1 MGRSGDGKRNILL
14 GRPYLRATPDSRT
27 KNFYKA
33 VPDNKKMAINSVWH
47 ILQFK
52 LCLFNLHLS
61 TKIACS
67 SLRDSRVCRKHEHE
81 NKMGGNWGESF
92 SRHRPLFPDLAL
104 ILSRAFPLSVI
115 PTISE
120 PDDENRCVYKCR
132 LSLALFHSA
141 DMFINKL
148 KTKLNDFL
156 QNDFKYKKNSQLL
169 LKKCPRKSISSLGAK
184 GFFFLF
190 LTR

>member
-1 MGRSGDGKRNILL
+1 
-14 GRPYLRATPDSRT
+14 
-27 KNFYKA
+27 
-33 VPDNKKMAINSVWH
+33 MAINSVWP

-52 LCLFNLHLS
+52 LCLFNLNLS

-67 SLRDSRVCRKHEHE
+67 SLRDSRVCTNMKIKWEE
-81 NKMGGNWGESF
+81 TGEE
-92 SRHRPLFPDLAL
+92 LFPATAHFSQ
-104 ILSRAFPLSVI
+104 ISRSYFRVPFPYASSVQ
-115 PTISE
+115 SQS
-120 PDDENRCVYKCR
+120 PDDENRWNSQFLVYKCR
-132 LSLALFHSA
+132 LNLALFHLA

>member
-27 KNFYKA
+27 KNCYKA

-52 LCLFNLHLS
+52 LCLFNLNLS

-92 SRHRPLFPDLAL
+92 SRHRPLFPNLAL
-104 ILSRAFPLSVI
+104 ILSRAFPLRVI
-115 PTISE
+115 PTVSE
-120 PDDENRCVYKCR
+120 PDDENRWNSQFLVYKCR
-132 LSLALFHSA
+132 LSLALFHLA

-148 KTKLNDFL
+148 KWLKLNDFL

-169 LKKCPRKSISSLGAK
+169 LKICPRKC
-184 GFFFLF
+184 LF

>member
-14 GRPYLRATPDSRT
+14 GRPYLRATPDSLT

-33 VPDNKKMAINSVWH
+33 VPDNKKMAINSVWP

-92 SRHRPLFPDLAL
+92 SRAPPTFPR
-104 ILSRAFPLSVI
+104 SRAHTFECLSLTRH
-115 PTISE
+115 PYNLE
-120 PDDENRCVYKCR
+120 PDDENR
-132 LSLALFHSA
+132 
-141 DMFINKL
+141 
-148 KTKLNDFL
+148 
-156 QNDFKYKKNSQLL
+156 
-169 LKKCPRKSISSLGAK
+169 
-184 GFFFLF
+184 
-190 LTR
+190 

>member
-33 VPDNKKMAINSVWH
+33 VPDNKKMAINSVWP

-81 NKMGGNWGESF
+81 NKMGGNWGDLFPATAHFSQISRSYFRVPFPYASSLQSRAWRWKPVKQSISCLQMQIKPGVISF
-92 SRHRPLFPDLAL
+92 SWH
-104 ILSRAFPLSVI
+104 VH
-115 PTISE
+115 
-120 PDDENRCVYKCR
+120 K
-132 LSLALFHSA
+132 
-141 DMFINKL
+141 
-148 KTKLNDFL
+148 
-156 QNDFKYKKNSQLL
+156 
-169 LKKCPRKSISSLGAK
+169 
-184 GFFFLF
+184 
-190 LTR
+190 